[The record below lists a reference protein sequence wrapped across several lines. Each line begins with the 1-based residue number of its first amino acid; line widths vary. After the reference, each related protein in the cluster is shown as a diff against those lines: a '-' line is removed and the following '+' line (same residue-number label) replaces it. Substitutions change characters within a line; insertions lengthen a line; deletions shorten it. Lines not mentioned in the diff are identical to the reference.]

1 MPRKRLTAQDAFIGV
16 REPPKGEKPEPEP
29 VEQEP
34 HPKEEGPEPE
44 PQPQKPA
51 PPKKRATARGKAT
64 PGPEQRL
71 AEALAKAQEVAAEK
85 GSVER
90 LTLYLPPE
98 VSGQLAELWATVRNV
113 TEMKIGKSA
122 LAAAALTIVLN
133 DAELRADCA
142 YMALRD
148 KLRS

>member
-51 PPKKRATARGKAT
+51 PPQKRATARGKAT